1 MLSLK
6 LQVKGCQ
13 VKRKDKVV
21 SCRIDNDLAEKIR
34 TVQEWDYLQTKSD
47 TIKLLLRLGYET
59 WWNQKLETYGIK
71 K

>member
-1 MLSLK
+1 M
-6 LQVKGCQ
+6 
-13 VKRKDKVV
+13 KVV

-47 TIKLLLRLGYET
+47 TIKLLLRLGYEA
-59 WWNQKLETYGIK
+59 WWNQKLETLGIK

>member
-1 MLSLK
+1 M
-6 LQVKGCQ
+6 V
-13 VKRKDKVV
+13 KVV

-47 TIKLLLRLGYET
+47 TIKLLLRLGYEA
-59 WWNQKLETYGIK
+59 WWNKKLETYGIK